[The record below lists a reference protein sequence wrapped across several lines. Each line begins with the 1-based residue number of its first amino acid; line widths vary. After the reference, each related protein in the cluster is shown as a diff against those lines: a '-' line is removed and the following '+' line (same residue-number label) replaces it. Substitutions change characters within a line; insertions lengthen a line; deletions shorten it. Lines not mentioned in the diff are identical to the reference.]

1 MAYRKKTNNP
11 NARSFAGIPRI
22 VMDSEDF
29 KGLSGN
35 AVKLLLALA
44 NQYRGKNNGD
54 LTTAWSIMHAKFGFK
69 SPGVVTRAKKQLLD
83 ANMIVETRTPR
94 WLNPGGKC
102 GLYALVW
109 QAIDDCPGKQLERN
123 ATITPPRRFSM
134 EKNKTPSTEM
144 VPTSIPNQYRQAAT
158 ST

>member
-1 MAYRKKTNNP
+1 MAYKRKNNNP

-44 NQYRGKNNGD
+44 NQYRGNNNGD
-54 LTTAWSIMHAKFGFK
+54 LTTAWSIMRAKFGFK
-69 SPGVVTRAKKQLLD
+69 SPGVVARAKKQLLD
-83 ANMIVETRTPR
+83 ANMIIETRTPR
-94 WLNPGGKC
+94 WLGGKC

-109 QAIDDCPGKQLERN
+109 QPIDDCPGKQLERK
-123 ATITPPRRFSM
+123 ATVTPPRRFTI
-134 EKNKTPSTEM
+134 EKNKTPSTET
-144 VPTSIPNQYRQAAT
+144 VLTSIPNQYRQART